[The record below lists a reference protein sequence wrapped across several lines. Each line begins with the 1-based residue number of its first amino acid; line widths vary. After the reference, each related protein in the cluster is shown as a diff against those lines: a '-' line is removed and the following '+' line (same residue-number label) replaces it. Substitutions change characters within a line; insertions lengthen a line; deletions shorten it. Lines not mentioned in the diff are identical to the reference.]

1 MILKEQN
8 SKKVYSDGKI
18 IEQQLLEIAKSYP
31 EDLSE
36 DFISNNSQYLTN
48 NTFSSVRKNLLNW
61 YPFRENADI
70 LEIGAGM
77 GALTGLLCDVA
88 KSVVSIEMS
97 ETRASI
103 IRARYPNRKNLS
115 ILSENILDWKEER
128 KFDYVVFV
136 GVLEYA
142 AVFSE
147 SKNPFVEF
155 LQAACSHLKPDGVLL
170 FAIENRFGL
179 KYWLGGSEDHLQKPF
194 VGIEGYKEKK
204 TAQTFSKE
212 TLRKFCSEAGLKQT
226 RFYSVYPDYKF
237 PEIICVEGYKP
248 NAENLRKVHFTYSRN
263 ILLYAD

>member
-1 MILKEQN
+1 
-8 SKKVYSDGKI
+8 
-18 IEQQLLEIAKSYP
+18 
-31 EDLSE
+31 
-36 DFISNNSQYLTN
+36 
-48 NTFSSVRKNLLNW
+48 
-61 YPFRENADI
+61 
-70 LEIGAGM
+70 M

-263 ILLYAD
+263 SLLYVDERDLYRELVENNVSDFFANSFLIEASLSTLSDVYPVFAVGKGEVKKNTG